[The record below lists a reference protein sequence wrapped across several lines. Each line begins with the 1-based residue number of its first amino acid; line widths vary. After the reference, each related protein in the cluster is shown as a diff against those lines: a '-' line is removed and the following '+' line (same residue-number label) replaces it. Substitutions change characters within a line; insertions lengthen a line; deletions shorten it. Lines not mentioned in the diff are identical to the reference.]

1 MVNFPFELL
10 VANKRFGAKGLSE
23 FVKISDHTDC
33 ATCVKILQP
42 GYYVYIFYIYMNG
55 FAAIK

>member
-33 ATCVKILQP
+33 VKILKP
-42 GYYVYIFYIYMNG
+42 GYYVYIFYIYING